1 MWNDLPGP
9 IHSIEN
15 VEDDGDDHEEYDVK
29 YDDNDNDS
37 NEYWTCT
44 VLLFT
49 VLSLHSVVY
58 RAIKCII
65 ILSFVLCSFPDD
77 DDDDDDDGDDD
88 DDEDDD
94 H

>member
-1 MWNDLPGP
+1 MLGSGGWLISHDKILSMMGETTYPA

-29 YDDNDNDS
+29 YDGNDNAS

-49 VLSLHSVVY
+49 VLSLHSVVC

-65 ILSFVLCSFPDD
+65 I
-77 DDDDDDDGDDD
+77 
-88 DDEDDD
+88 
-94 H
+94 